1 MKSNNCFAPV
11 HLGYKQAYTP
21 KQQSS
26 FLLLLALLAF
36 LAKLPIKLD

>member
-21 KQQSS
+21 RQQSS
-26 FLLLLALLAF
+26 LLLLIGLLAIF
-36 LAKLPIKLD
+36 TKLKDI